1 MQKIYHQLNAQ
12 KWLILFWIFFS
23 LVTFF
28 LLVEL
33 APKPQKIPH
42 LDKIQHAVIF
52 IILMLLAAMAWKPH
66 SHWPANKRLAAALI
80 LYGASTEL
88 LQGIFTITRQA
99 SVYDWLADCVGIAIG
114 LLIFAFYKKY
124 REISHD
130 FRV

>member
-12 KWLILFWIFFS
+12 KWPIIFWGFFS

-28 LLVEL
+28 LLIEL

-52 IILMLLAAMAWKPH
+52 TILTLSAAMAWKPH
-66 SHWPANKRLAAALI
+66 RYWLAAALI

-88 LQGIFTITRQA
+88 FQGLFTVTRQA

-114 LLIFAFYKKY
+114 LLIFALYKKIP
-124 REISHD
+124 RNKP
-130 FRV
+130 

>member
-12 KWLILFWIFFS
+12 KWPILFWFFFS
-23 LVTFF
+23 LVTF
-28 LLVEL
+28 LLLIEL

-52 IILMLLAAMAWKPH
+52 IILMLSAAMAWKPH
-66 SHWPANKRLAAALI
+66 RYWLASALI

-88 LQGIFTITRQA
+88 FQVLFTITRQA

-114 LLIFAFYKKY
+114 LLIFVLYKKH
-124 REISHD
+124 REIKP
-130 FRV
+130 